1 MKNRIFAG
9 LILGMVLIFGLAATG
24 CGEEKTPSESPE
36 TSRAEVNREESDSQE
51 ETNQPG
57 LRSFQAETL
66 DGLTFTQE
74 DVGEKDATLINFW
87 SVSCPPCIN
96 EMPDIAELEKS
107 LPDNV
112 QIITVCLDG
121 RRGAEAAA
129 EILTE
134 SGFEGVTLVS
144 ADGDLLEIVGEI
156 LYMPTTIVVDGD
168 GNIIGDAII
177 GGQKNLDEVF
187 TEAINQALR
196 ATGKAE
202 IGAGEE

>member
-202 IGAGEE
+202 IGDGEE

>member
-9 LILGMVLIFGLAATG
+9 LLLGMVLIFGLAATG

-51 ETNQPG
+51 ETDQPG
-57 LRSFQAETL
+57 IRSFQAETL

-74 DVGEKDATLINFW
+74 DIGEKDATLINFW

-121 RRGAEAAA
+121 RRGEEAAT

-134 SGFEGVTLVS
+134 AGFEGVTLVS
-144 ADGDLLEIVGEI
+144 ADGDLLAIVGEI

-202 IGAGEE
+202 IGDGEE